1 MKKTVDYEHLLAVLE
16 KAEQGPVVDE
26 KEWDTRFIGTKTKDL
41 IQKFDINWDPNMLV
55 PNDDALADR
64 LFEASW
70 ELALDS
76 GAYCVSTRRRMVWD
90 EVEFQHAIDTAPREL
105 TVGEGED
112 QVTITFRRPEQAAR
126 VTVIGG
132 AYGTLVPE
140 ELFIPMVTA
149 YAKEPLLDIIE
160 TPSIPTAYGRT
171 IRIRSPW
178 EAVAAKREAE
188 MAMEA
193 IKRAGRPGVCVGAAA
208 TSGSE
213 LIEMA
218 ATTYG
223 AFRQTDWHHASL
235 ISENKVSYA
244 DLTRA
249 VHFAQTGTV
258 AHTFCDPIYGGYLGG
273 RQGIAIG
280 CVAGCLIERAA
291 LLSDTVNAGPSHAH
305 LSCDTH
311 PDMLAAQ
318 ALAFQAL
325 SRNTHLLNAV
335 HIRPAAGPG
344 EKDLFYEAAAMAIMA
359 VPSGVDYLKTVQ
371 SATGR
376 HMGHTSPLEARFCA
390 QVAHAVEGM
399 TRKEAEPIVRWLVDK
414 YGEDL
419 PLEQIGQPFQEIY
432 DLEALE
438 PNEDWRGLYEE
449 VCEELRQA
457 FDLDL

>member
-1 MKKTVDYEHLLAVLE
+1 MKTVDHEYLLTVLD
-16 KAEQGPVVDE
+16 KADGGPVIEE
-26 KEWDTRFIGTKTKDL
+26 KDWDRQFIGAKTKDL
-41 IQKFDINWDPNMLV
+41 IQKYDINWDPNVLV

-64 LFEASW
+64 LFEAGW
-70 ELALDS
+70 ELALES
-76 GAYCVSTRRRMVWD
+76 GAYCVSTRRRMVW
-90 EVEFQHAIDTAPREL
+90 EEAELQRAIDTAPKEL

-112 QVTITFRRPEQAAR
+112 QVTITFRRPEQAAC

-132 AYGTLVPE
+132 AYGTLIPE

-149 YAKEPLLDIIE
+149 YAREPLLDIIE
-160 TPSIPTAYGRT
+160 TPSIPTAYGRM
-171 IRIRSPW
+171 IRIQSPW
-178 EAVAAKREAE
+178 EAVAAKREAD
-188 MAMEA
+188 MALEA

-249 VHFAQTGTV
+249 VHFAQTGTI

-280 CVAGCLIERAA
+280 CVAGCLIERAT

-344 EKDLFYEAAAMAIMA
+344 EKDLLYEVAAMAIMA

-390 QVAHAVEGM
+390 QVAHVVEGM

-419 PLEQIGQPFQEIY
+419 PLEKIGKPFQEVY
-432 DLEALE
+432 DLETLE
-438 PNEDWRGLYEE
+438 PNEDWRELYEE
-449 VCEELRQA
+449 VCEELHQM
-457 FDLDL
+457 FELDL